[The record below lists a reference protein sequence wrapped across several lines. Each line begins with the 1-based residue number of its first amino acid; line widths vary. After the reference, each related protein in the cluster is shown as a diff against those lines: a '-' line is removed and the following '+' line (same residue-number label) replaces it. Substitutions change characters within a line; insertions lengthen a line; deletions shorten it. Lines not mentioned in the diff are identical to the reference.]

1 VATAGAEGPLPERAS
16 GVLLHPTSLPGPGG
30 AGDLGA
36 EARRFVDWLAA
47 AGFRYWQ
54 MLPIGPVD
62 SYGSPYQSASAFA
75 GNARLLA
82 PEHGPRAAPN
92 AADAADFED
101 FCARQA
107 HWLDDYAL
115 FRTLRAH
122 HPGTAWTAWPEPLRR
137 REPAAL
143 ERARRRWRTTHRAV
157 QWTQYRF
164 QRQWRALRDYAAAR
178 GVRLIGDLPL
188 LVAHDSADV
197 WSQPEF
203 FQLDDRGEPLVVAG
217 VPPDYFSAT
226 GQWWGNP
233 LYRWSALAADGYCW
247 WRRRLARLLEL
258 FDLVRLDHFRGL
270 EACWEIP
277 AAAETA
283 AEGRWVPGPGAALLD
298 ALAAD
303 HAQLPIIAEDLGV
316 ITPEVE
322 ALRDRYGLPG
332 MKVLQFA
339 FDSDDANPY
348 LPHHHRRNC
357 VVYTGT
363 HDNDTTLGWFRA
375 LDEGRRRRVLDYLG
389 ASAEA
394 MPWPLIDAALASIAR
409 LAVIP
414 LQDLL
419 AFGSERRMNTPGT
432 TGGDNWRF
440 RFAWDE
446 VPAGLAAQLR
456 ARNTAHGR

>member
-1 VATAGAEGPLPERAS
+1 M
-16 GVLLHPTSLPGPGG
+16 LLHPTSLPGSG
-30 AGDLGA
+30 ASGHLGA
-36 EARRFVDWLAA
+36 DARRFIDWLAE
-47 AGFRYWQ
+47 AGFGYWQ

-62 SYGSPYQSASAFA
+62 AYGSPYQSASAFA

-92 AADAADFED
+92 ARDAAEFAV
-101 FCARQA
+101 FCAQQA

-115 FRTLRAH
+115 FRTIRAH
-122 HPGTAWTAWPEPLRR
+122 HPRGDWTAWPEPLRR
-137 REPAAL
+137 RDPGAL
-143 ERARRRWRTTHRAV
+143 AQARQRWSSTYRAV
-157 QWTQYRF
+157 QWLQYRF
-164 QRQWRALRDYAAAR
+164 YRQWQVLRDHGAER
-178 GVRLIGDLPL
+178 GVQLIGDLPL

-197 WSQPEF
+197 WSHPEF
-203 FQLDDRGEPLVVAG
+203 FQLDACGQPLVVAG

-233 LYRWSALAADGYCW
+233 LYRWSALAADGYRW
-247 WRRRLARLLEL
+247 WRQRLARLLDL

-277 AAAETA
+277 ARAESAAA
-283 AEGRWVPGPGAALLD
+283 GRWVPTPGTALLD

-322 ALRDRYGLPG
+322 ALRERYALPG

-348 LPHHHRRNC
+348 LPRHHPHNC

-363 HDNDTTLGWFRA
+363 HDNDTSLGWF
-375 LDEGRRRRVLDYLG
+375 EGLAEDRRRRVCAYLG
-389 ASAEA
+389 CTETE
-394 MPWPLIDAALASIAR
+394 MPGALIDAALGSAAR
-409 LAVIP
+409 LALIP

-419 AFGSERRMNTPGT
+419 GFGSARRMNRPGT
-432 TGGDNWRF
+432 TGGGNWCF
-440 RFAWDE
+440 RFHWGE
-446 VPAGLAAQLR
+446 VPVALAAQLR
-456 ARNTAHGR
+456 ARNIAHGRLITGD

>member
-1 VATAGAEGPLPERAS
+1 VTEAGAADPLPERAS

-30 AGDLGA
+30 AGNLGA
-36 EARRFVDWLAA
+36 DARRFADWLAA

-62 SYGSPYQSASAFA
+62 AWGSPYQSASAFA

-82 PEHGPRAAPN
+82 PECGPRAAPN
-92 AADAADFED
+92 AEDAAAFDA
-101 FCARQA
+101 FCAQQA

-122 HPGTAWTAWPEPLRR
+122 LPGSAWTAWPEPLRR

-143 ERARRRWRTTHRAV
+143 ERARRRWRTTYRAV

-203 FQLDDRGEPLVVAG
+203 FQLDARGEPLVVAG

-233 LYRWSALAADGYCW
+233 LYRWSALAADGYRW

-277 AAAETA
+277 ADAVTA

-303 HAQLPIIAEDLGV
+303 HARLPIIAEDLGV

-322 ALRDRYGLPG
+322 ALRDRYALPG

-339 FDSDDANPY
+339 FDSDDTNPY
-348 LPHHHRRNC
+348 LPHHHRHNC

-363 HDNDTTLGWFRA
+363 HDNDTTLGWYRSLTDERRQRVRTY
-375 LDEGRRRRVLDYLG
+375 LDCTD
-389 ASAEA
+389 AA

-419 AFGSERRMNTPGT
+419 GLDGTRRMNTPGT
-432 TGGDNWRF
+432 TGGNNWRF

-446 VPAGLAAQLR
+446 IPVTLAARLH
-456 ARNTAHGR
+456 ARNAAHRR